1 MSTDCAGSIIA
12 SMQEYAGQPA
22 QMQEVTLRPS
32 ERLDWDDLK
41 LILALAEAGY
51 VTRAAEKLRVDQTT
65 IPRRIRRLEDRLDLK
80 LIERIKGGVV
90 LTAAAD
96 DLVRIARTVETGIDD
111 ALAAP
116 LKAPPVTGTV
126 KLSGTDFML
135 DLLTDTLVDLGRRFP
150 GLVLDL
156 KPTNAYLSLDRRETD
171 VAIRQ
176 AESPHD
182 GLVGRRLP
190 AIDLGIYA
198 PPNLAH
204 DAPGKP
210 WLSWSLPRGV
220 NEIDDVILRHDPQ
233 GRIVARVDSMMA
245 QARLCAGG
253 MGCACLP
260 KAFVAAYTE
269 LSTLVEISDGPSYPA
284 WVVTH
289 EELRHVPRVREVMKA
304 VAAGL
309 ERVAKGG
316 VSF

>member
-1 MSTDCAGSIIA
+1 M
-12 SMQEYAGQPA
+12 
-22 QMQEVTLRPS
+22 RPS

-96 DLVRIARTVETGIDD
+96 ELVRIAREVETGLDD

-116 LKAPPVTGTV
+116 LEAPPVTGTV

-135 DLLTDTLVDLGRRFP
+135 DLLTDALVDLQKKFP
-150 GLVLDL
+150 GLILEL
-156 KPTNAYLSLDRRETD
+156 KPTNDYLSLDRRETD

-190 AIDLGIYA
+190 LIPLGVFA
-198 PPNLAH
+198 MPDFADN
-204 DAPGKP
+204 APGKP
-210 WLSWSLPRGV
+210 WLSWTLPRGV
-220 NEIDDVILRHDPQ
+220 SEIDDMILKHDTD

-245 QARLCAGG
+245 QARLCARG
-253 MGCACLP
+253 MGCAFLP
-260 KAFVAAYTE
+260 INYVSAHPE
-269 LSTLVEISDGPSYPA
+269 LSDLVLIADGPSYPA

-289 EELRHVPRVREVMKA
+289 EELRHVPRVREVM
-304 VAAGL
+304 AAIVEGL
-309 ERVAKGG
+309 DSYHA
-316 VSF
+316 S